1 MNVETNQQYQETVE
15 LYANVIF
22 QLKQRYDK
30 LSIYIVLC
38 QIKKLRND
46 MDLPDVEDLVHVSS
60 YPILE
65 YMGFDTGIYDG
76 FAKMRAA
83 TILGDILRLHKFTE
97 NILKYVQKPQSMG
110 ILLQYQIL
118 PPSNCFKELKGTT
131 HELKNDAPFVRW

>member
-76 FAKMRAA
+76 SAKMRVA
-83 TILGDILRLHKFTE
+83 TILGDILRLHKSTK
-97 NILKYVQKPQSMG
+97 NIMKYVQKHQSMG
-110 ILLQYQIL
+110 ILLQCQIL
-118 PPSNCFKELKGTT
+118 TPSNCFKDLKGTT
-131 HELKNDAPFVRW
+131 YGLKNDAPFIRW